1 MASSLCRSEAPG
13 DKIELVDGEA
23 KNIFE
28 TSRHGGDILGI
39 MHRCEVGVEEGVVA
53 VEDTLFRMGSPE
65 PSEGPNLHNAGVSLR
80 WGGTFTGW
88 TQTLGS
94 SRRAATRCMNR

>member
-39 MHRCEVGVEEGVVA
+39 MHRCEVGVEEGVVV
-53 VEDTLFRMGSPE
+53 VEDTLSRMGSPE
-65 PSEGPNLHNAGVSLR
+65 PSEGPNLHNCWRKIAMGWDLHWLDSNLR
-80 WGGTFTGW
+80 FLTA
-88 TQTLGS
+88 
-94 SRRAATRCMNR
+94 RRNEVHE